1 MEILAY
7 IVHLAFSVYTLF
19 LFAVVVGSWFPQL
32 SQKSFM
38 RFLRYYV
45 DPYLNFFRRIIPP
58 IGGVL
63 DLSPIL
69 AFFSLTLLEK
79 IIVSFLGAR

>member
-1 MEILAY
+1 MNILEY
-7 IVHLAFSVYTLF
+7 IIRLGFSVYTLF
-19 LFAVVVGSWFPQL
+19 LFGVVVGSWFPQIAQ
-32 SQKSFM
+32 SRFM
-38 RFLRYYV
+38 RFIRYYV

-69 AFFSLTLLEK
+69 AFFALSLLEK
-79 IIVSFLGAR
+79 IIISFLRGL

>member
-1 MEILAY
+1 MGILGY
-7 IVHLAFSVYTLF
+7 IVRLAFSVYTLF
-19 LFAVVVGSWFPQL
+19 IFAVVVGSWFPQL
-32 SQKSFM
+32 SQKPFM

-45 DPYLNFFRRIIPP
+45 DPYLNFFRKIIPP

-79 IIVSFLGAR
+79 IIISFLGAR